1 MTQNQSETIH
11 IIIRRKDSILW
22 QGDANSFS
30 SINEIGPFDI
40 LPEHSHFVG
49 LIEKYIIVK
58 QNNVDKKWEIE
69 HGILSVKD
77 GTVEA
82 FLGY

>member
-1 MTQNQSETIH
+1 MTQPSLEKIH
-11 IIIRRKDSILW
+11 IVIRKKDGIVW
-22 QGDANSFS
+22 QGDVDSFS

-49 LIEKYIIVK
+49 LVEQYVIIRQAK
-58 QNNVDKKWEIE
+58 NEKKWDIE

-77 GTVEA
+77 GIIEVY
-82 FLGY
+82 LGY